1 VLGSPHLHPCAA
13 ASYATPYTNRPFP
26 QCSAGSFAEKSG
38 CRDGARRAECLNLLG
53 SAQICLNLLQ
63 HAQTCSSPLSYAGYS
78 HSFRLIPHT
87 LHPLFALYVFS
98 SASRR
103 GVLPINRA
111 ECSYMLRCAVYADD
125 PETPN
130 FQLGRI
136 LSLFYSSA
144 EYIFDSPK

>member
-1 VLGSPHLHPCAA
+1 MLGSPHLHPCAA

-87 LHPLFALYVFS
+87 LHPLFRSLRVFLS
-98 SASRR
+98 VSAGSFADKSGRVLVHATMCRVCRR
-103 GVLPINRA
+103 SGNSEFSTWTNFEPILLQCGIYFR
-111 ECSYMLRCAVYADD
+111 
-125 PETPN
+125 
-130 FQLGRI
+130 
-136 LSLFYSSA
+136 
-144 EYIFDSPK
+144 